1 MSQNVERVSHSKP
14 PKHTPWILL
23 IEGDFQR
30 RQDVTRLLVVHY
42 GIHPTADTSTV
53 FRLAPERT
61 PDLILANVMMLKL
74 GGFDLLHQFR
84 QNEDLKAVPIILY
97 SSPQDEELCLEAM
110 EAGAND
116 YLIAPFSPRQLLARV
131 RAQLQASQTCAAS
144 FAAVRDSEERYRTFA
159 NALNTAIWRATPTGD
174 VLADAYGWERLTG
187 QNANEYEGSGWA
199 AALHPDDRQ
208 RVLEN
213 WQQVVRDKTLLDID
227 YRVRHRDGAYGYVR
241 AVGTPIKNCDGS
253 VREWVGAVVD

>member
-53 FRLAPERT
+53 FRLARERT

-116 YLIAPFSPRQLLARV
+116 YLITPFSERQLLARV
-131 RAQLQASQTCAAS
+131 RTQLRAAEVCDES
-144 FAAVRDSEERYRTFA
+144 FRALRASEEEYRTLA
-159 NALNTAIWRATPTGD
+159 MAMSTGVWRAAPNGD
-174 VLADAYGWERLTG
+174 VFGE
-187 QNANEYEGSGWA
+187 
-199 AALHPDDRQ
+199 
-208 RVLEN
+208 
-213 WQQVVRDKTLLDID
+213 
-227 YRVRHRDGAYGYVR
+227 
-241 AVGTPIKNCDGS
+241 
-253 VREWVGAVVD
+253 